1 MKFDRN
7 KFDSA
12 KLERC
17 IKLLSEL
24 KTIEYEITYS
34 KLNQEEIDKGY
45 TPCPYVNYKYPEELY
60 EVDELLPDDYDYPE
74 NVENLPFIGEHIID
88 NVDYSK
94 LTIDNIRTI
103 LTALF
108 EHERFGEGMIAR
120 GVNKGIFL
128 NTLLRLK
135 YLIENE
141 K

>member
-1 MKFDRN
+1 MIFDKN

-17 IKLLSEL
+17 IKLLKEL

-34 KLNQEEIDKGY
+34 KLSQEQIDKGY
-45 TPCPYVNYKYPEELY
+45 KPCPYVNYKYPKELY
-60 EVDELLPDDYDYPE
+60 EVSSLLPDDYDYPE
-74 NVENLPFIGEHIID
+74 NVENLPFTGEHIID

-94 LTIDNIRTI
+94 LTIDNVSTI
-103 LTALF
+103 ITALF

-120 GVNKGIFL
+120 GVEQGIFL

-135 YLIENE
+135 ELID
-141 K
+141 KGK